1 MLTGF
6 GAQLNASV
14 LNIRTKQL
22 KDLLEV
28 VVWYI
33 FLHKNPNK
41 DNDGFVVFHL
51 K

>member
-1 MLTGF
+1 MLTDF

-14 LNIRTKQL
+14 LNIRTEQL
-22 KDLLEV
+22 KNVLEV
-28 VVWYI
+28 VVWHI

-41 DNDGFVVFHL
+41 DNDAFVIFHL

>member
-1 MLTGF
+1 MLTDF

-33 FLHKNPNK
+33 LHKNPNK
-41 DNDGFVVFHL
+41 DNDGFVVSI
-51 K
+51 

>member
-1 MLTGF
+1 MLTDF

-28 VVWYI
+28 VVWTI